1 MPTVGSDD
9 DMEAPAFHYP
19 VLVTEAL
26 QQLGPGPNG
35 VYLDAT
41 LGEGGHAAAILES
54 SSPTGRVFGID
65 LDPRSLSYTKGR
77 LSRYGDRFICAQGNY
92 ADMAALAQAHG
103 IAHID
108 GLLMDLGFSAR
119 QVHQPG
125 YGLSFRSDEQLDM
138 RFDPASALTAENVVN
153 TFSEKDLAQLI
164 FQYGQ
169 EPRARAVARNIV
181 RNRPIRSTRQLAE
194 LIASAV
200 GTRRGRRLHPATRTF
215 QALRITVND
224 ELGNLESGLNAA
236 LRLLSPGAIIA
247 VISYHSLEDRIV
259 KNFMAR
265 ERTGCICP
273 PAVPECRCG
282 RTPTLAQTNR
292 RIIRPSEQE
301 VASNP
306 RSRSARMRVA
316 RRL

>member
-1 MPTVGSDD
+1 MPTAGSHD
-9 DMEAPAFHYP
+9 DMEAPAFHCP
-19 VLVTEAL
+19 VLVAETL
-26 QQLGPGPNG
+26 QQLDPGPNG

-65 LDPRSLSYTKGR
+65 LDPRSLAYANDR
-77 LSRYGDRFICAQGNY
+77 LSGYGERFICAQGNY
-92 ADMAALAQAHG
+92 ADMVTLAQAYG
-103 IAHID
+103 LAQID

-119 QVHQPG
+119 QVQQPG
-125 YGLSFRSDEQLDM
+125 YGFSFRSDEPLDM
-138 RFDPASALTAENVVN
+138 RFDPASASSAEHIVN

-169 EPRARAVARNIV
+169 EPRSRAVARNLV
-181 RNRPIRSTRQLAE
+181 RSRPIHSTGRLAE
-194 LIASAV
+194 VVTAAV
-200 GTRRGRRLHPATRTF
+200 GPQRGRRLHPATRTF
-215 QALRITVND
+215 QALRIAVND
-224 ELGNLESGLNAA
+224 ELGNLESGLSAA
-236 LRLLSPGAIIA
+236 LRLLSPGATLA

-265 ERTGCICP
+265 ERAGCICP
-273 PAVPECRCG
+273 PAIPECRCG
-282 RTPTLAQTNR
+282 RRPTLTQTYR
-292 RIIRPSEQE
+292 RIIRPSQQE